1 MAIDLWAIAAKTIG
15 KPSGVD
21 LWAIASS
28 MNNTAPTA
36 QPQQKQ
42 TFWQKVRNVWEWL
55 SSFAWWIPKAIT
67 ETWIFDNMAQRLS
80 QWKVWQA
87 VRAWAKSIFW
97 EAELGKFQ
105 QQNAGKTFSQLASGS
120 QVWWDP
126 ESKLAKGVETGLN
139 IAEWVTWLAVIW
151 KALTRRAAKKGI
163 EEIVWSKGT
172 QRQMA
177 EAISEWRVK
186 PWATWIKKFLFWSSP
201 EVIEKQGIQN
211 AARTITSEIKNP
223 AYKQPTK
230 LFTQIDDLIS
240 TKANSVANDL
250 KWLKIWSF
258 TKDKANT
265 YKLIQNWIIK
275 NDAVNKLMTP
285 KDIKSLNLAIDNI
298 KQAKTAGQLR
308 DARKSL
314 DLATPDS
321 VKKASAISSDIL
333 QYRNA
338 IWKQARWEINDLI
351 EASATKYGKA
361 SVKNVFR
368 SMSELYQAQENILS
382 KAWNI
387 VKETKWLLSWENIKK
402 AAVLWW
408 SAFIGN
414 KVLSS
419 IGE

>member
-1 MAIDLWAIAAKTIG
+1 
-15 KPSGVD
+15 
-21 LWAIASS
+21 
-28 MNNTAPTA
+28 
-36 QPQQKQ
+36 
-42 TFWQKVRNVWEWL
+42 
-55 SSFAWWIPKAIT
+55 
-67 ETWIFDNMAQRLS
+67 
-80 QWKVWQA
+80 
-87 VRAWAKSIFW
+87 
-97 EAELGKFQ
+97 
-105 QQNAGKTFSQLASGS
+105 
-120 QVWWDP
+120 
-126 ESKLAKGVETGLN
+126 
-139 IAEWVTWLAVIW
+139 
-151 KALTRRAAKKGI
+151 
-163 EEIVWSKGT
+163 
-172 QRQMA
+172 MA

-387 VKETKWLLSWENIKK
+387 VKETKWLISWENIKK